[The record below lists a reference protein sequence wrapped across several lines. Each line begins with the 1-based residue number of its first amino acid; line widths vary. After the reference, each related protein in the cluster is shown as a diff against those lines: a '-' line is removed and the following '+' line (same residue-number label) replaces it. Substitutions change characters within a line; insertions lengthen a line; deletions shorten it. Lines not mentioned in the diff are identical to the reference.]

1 LTRNLVLLNLLLM
14 ALIGL
19 VSWRLWVSYE
29 ESTRRQKAFLSAPS
43 PASPPPM
50 VVIPPPPGQVSAAN
64 YYDIAAKLPFSKD
77 RNPVVVVEVVA
88 PKPMPALPKYYGMMN
103 FGGAPKVIMAL
114 TPGGPQKSYVAGDKV
129 GDFKLVTI
137 ASAGLIFDWEGKQVA
152 ARFEEMRDTT
162 PPEQRPQAAQSGAP
176 PAPQPAAGSG
186 VTSVAPVTSVAG
198 GSAQKP
204 GVDVGEG
211 LKGCVAGDSS
221 PAGAVVDG
229 YRKVIAQ
236 TPFGGSCRWEKVK

>member
-1 LTRNLVLLNLLLM
+1 M

-19 VSWRLWVSYE
+19 VSWRLWASYE
-29 ESTRRQKAFLSAPS
+29 ETLRRQKAFLSAPS
-43 PASPPPM
+43 PAAPPP
-50 VVIPPPPGQVSAAN
+50 VVMIPPPPGQVSAAN
-64 YYDIAAKLPFSKD
+64 YYDIAAKLPFSRD

-88 PKPMPALPKYYGMMN
+88 PKPMPALPRYYGLMN

-114 TPGGPQKSYVAGDKV
+114 TPGGPQKSYVAGEKI

-152 ARFEEMRDTT
+152 ARFEEMRDAT
-162 PPEQRPQAAQSGAP
+162 PADQRQQQAQSGAP
-176 PAPQPAAGSG
+176 PPAPPPSSGGG
-186 VTSVAPVTSVAG
+186 VTSVGAVTAVAS

-204 GVDVGEG
+204 GVDTGEG
-211 LKGCVAGDSS
+211 LKGCQAGDNT

-229 YRKVIAQ
+229 YKKIIQQ
-236 TPFGGSCRWEKVK
+236 TPFGGSCRWEKVN